1 MAAATP
7 LPSSFALDSNSAR
20 TQASPPLILDIGYSD
35 DEDDVSSARDEFALE
50 PQARPSTC
58 QRWSCTIAPRKN
70 INTRSTSP
78 ILDQLETSN
87 EDVKKR
93 RCLED
98 RTLASQPMLATL
110 TDREDQ
116 QCQTIARLTLWL
128 LECAPGNDT
137 SVSDAITFLFDDD
150 CSILSVVTPSF
161 ILSTI
166 DALAEMQ
173 TRLPSQLNLSPLD
186 QQVAVQCNEL
196 PQPGDGNVDG
206 TDGTDDCAERTKQR
220 NHDMRLFALA
230 NTLLCVAYDGVHY
243 APIKVPLVPASWMNE
258 DGADCRSMTGV
269 LTLQASAE
277 GMVAEVRNALRSAQ
291 TLLET
296 SAKQLR
302 AFDDDQARMCMQ
314 SSASR
319 ATSTLAFC
327 RWLTSTRHSCS
338 MHALIMR
345 MAYESPIVAPG
356 SVLGPIDA
364 SSVACAALFRTLRSL
379 SSQQRDRLD
388 AMYSQSTSTTWN
400 IVRLRAAITD
410 MICNYDLNKTQEDWL
425 CKWQRD
431 EDVVDVAQRAV
442 ALLFDKTLLTETH
455 SRARDNAP
463 LRRVMATKV
472 VHSSQGLDRVSIV
485 EIAQFICVVYDALPQ
500 SQDVVALTPANAIAL
515 ALALVCD
522 VLIAK
527 AVQARDNGVSDNNDT
542 RDLQGTLFEW
552 TYSSLAEVSDAKM
565 HSSSHRINIVSH
577 SKSKRKRLYETMPK
591 QINVGFVSPDALR
604 RSIMQPVCTQH
615 RYSCNRVMHEQMH
628 LAYAFHALDQSCTVA
643 PTTLEPLDVLYTRVS
658 MNWIYYI
665 GSARESTLALGAAP
679 FNEPCDAAQ
688 WTVACR
694 VLQRHPLLASFCPQV
709 ILSHVKNIPVLR
721 EDALMQLCRTVHWC
735 FQNMWNRDSVMTS
748 IGMEMTRPFW
758 MHYFLGSVASK
769 CRVR

>member
-1 MAAATP
+1 
-7 LPSSFALDSNSAR
+7 
-20 TQASPPLILDIGYSD
+20 
-35 DEDDVSSARDEFALE
+35 
-50 PQARPSTC
+50 
-58 QRWSCTIAPRKN
+58 
-70 INTRSTSP
+70 
-78 ILDQLETSN
+78 
-87 EDVKKR
+87 
-93 RCLED
+93 
-98 RTLASQPMLATL
+98 
-110 TDREDQ
+110 
-116 QCQTIARLTLWL
+116 
-128 LECAPGNDT
+128 
-137 SVSDAITFLFDDD
+137 
-150 CSILSVVTPSF
+150 
-161 ILSTI
+161 
-166 DALAEMQ
+166 
-173 TRLPSQLNLSPLD
+173 
-186 QQVAVQCNEL
+186 
-196 PQPGDGNVDG
+196 
-206 TDGTDDCAERTKQR
+206 
-220 NHDMRLFALA
+220 MRLFALA

-243 APIKVPLVPASWMNE
+243 APIKVPLVPSSWMTE
-258 DGADCRSMTGV
+258 DSADFRSMTGV

-296 SAKQLR
+296 SAKQLH
-302 AFDDDQARMCMQ
+302 AFDDEQARMCMQ

-327 RWLTSTRHSCS
+327 RWLTSTRHSSS
-338 MHALIMR
+338 MHALVMR
-345 MAYESPIVAPG
+345 MAYESPMVAPG
-356 SVLGPIDA
+356 SVLGPVDA

-388 AMYSQSTSTTWN
+388 AMYSESTSTTWT

-410 MICNYDLNKTQEDWL
+410 MICNYDRNKTREDWL

-431 EDVVDVAQRAV
+431 EDATDVAQRAV
-442 ALLFDKTLLTETH
+442 ALLFDSTLLTETH

-472 VHSSQGLDRVSIV
+472 VRSSQGLDRVSIV

-527 AVQARDNGVSDNNDT
+527 AVQARDDGVSDDKDT
-542 RDLQGTLFEW
+542 GDLQGMLFEW
-552 TYSSLAEVSDAKM
+552 TYNSLAEVSDAKM
-565 HSSSHRINIVSH
+565 RLSSHRINIASH

-591 QINVGFVSPDALR
+591 HINVGFVSPDALR

-615 RYSCNRVMHEQMH
+615 RYRCNRVMHEQMH
-628 LAYAFHALDQSCTVA
+628 LAYAFHALDQSCTVT
-643 PTTLEPLDVLYTRVS
+643 PTTLEPLDVLYARVS

-694 VLQRHPLLASFCPQV
+694 VLQRHPLLASFCPQL
-709 ILSHVKNIPVLR
+709 ILSHVKNIPVVR
-721 EDALMQLCRTVHWC
+721 EDSLMQLCRTMHWC